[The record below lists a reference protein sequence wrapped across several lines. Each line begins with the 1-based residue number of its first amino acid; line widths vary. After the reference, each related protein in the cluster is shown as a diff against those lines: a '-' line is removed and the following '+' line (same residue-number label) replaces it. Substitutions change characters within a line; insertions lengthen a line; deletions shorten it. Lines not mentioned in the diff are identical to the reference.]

1 MKRIR
6 YLYLIGLLLIL
17 SSCMN
22 NNTSIS
28 FSEEKTKSTILVEI
42 KGKVQFP
49 GIYEVESDI
58 YLYELIDLAGGLL
71 DTADTTN
78 LNLVMIISNS
88 CSINISGIDE
98 KESASL
104 VNINYATIEQ
114 LQTLP
119 GIGEAIALKI
129 VSYRETNGLFSKI
142 EDIMKVNGIKENLF
156 NKIKDKITV

>member
-71 DTADTTN
+71 NTADTTN